1 VDHGIIDPSV
11 IGTQTFSLSG
21 TKKILIHLISSTM
34 NNPTSTLTTKTM
46 QPINNTTINRR
57 GSVLLAIATLGLT
70 FMFNLVAADAQGL
83 RRPSSREGDPLRFDL
98 TPASDAIAGCT
109 SMPNPAASVTVFP
122 REDIRGVDTLDL
134 HAQGL
139 RPNTTFAV
147 FLTELP
153 VPPFGAVQYIG
164 DFTTNAAG
172 SGHVRVD
179 AIINEAFAFN
189 NITGIRTELNHVV
202 FWFADPADDEECVPG
217 SAPGH
222 FDGDNESGV
231 AAMSSK
237 NFLPGAP
244 LP

>member
-1 VDHGIIDPSV
+1 MKTKQSV
-11 IGTQTFSLSG
+11 INSNIVIAALGL
-21 TKKILIHLISSTM
+21 L
-34 NNPTSTLTTKTM
+34 
-46 QPINNTTINRR
+46 
-57 GSVLLAIATLGLT
+57 SVL
-70 FMFNLVAADAQGL
+70 FLVHQGADAQGI
-83 RRPSSREGDPLRFDL
+83 RPRAEAAQAQHLTPSRFDL
-98 TPASDAIAGCT
+98 VPASDAIANCE
-109 SMPNPAASVTVFP
+109 SMPNPADTVTVFP
-122 REDIRGVDTLDL
+122 REDSRGVDTLDL
-134 HAQGL
+134 HAEGL

-172 SGHVRVD
+172 RGSVRVD
-179 AIINEAFAFN
+179 AIIDEAFAFN
-189 NITGIRTELNHVV
+189 NITGIRTDLNHIV
-202 FWFADPADDEECVPG
+202 FWFADPNDDEDCVPG

-222 FDGDNESGV
+222 FDGDGESGV

>member
-1 VDHGIIDPSV
+1 
-11 IGTQTFSLSG
+11 
-21 TKKILIHLISSTM
+21 M
-34 NNPTSTLTTKTM
+34 NNSTSNLTKTM
-46 QPINNTTINRR
+46 QSIQSKNNLTTNGRL
-57 GSVLLAIATLGLT
+57 LLAIATLGLT
-70 FMFNLVAADAQGL
+70 FMFNQAAADAQGPEAQSL
-83 RRPSSREGDPLRFDL
+83 KPSRFDL
-98 TPASDAIAGCT
+98 VPASDAIAACL
-109 SMPNPAASVTVFP
+109 PYAAATVAVFP

-134 HAQGL
+134 HAKGL

-147 FLTELP
+147 FLTEMP

-172 SGHVRVD
+172 RGDVRVD

-189 NITGIRTELNHVV
+189 NITGVRTDLNHIV
-202 FWFADPADDEECVPG
+202 FWFADPNDDEDCVPG
-217 SAPGH
+217 SAPTQ
-222 FDGDNESGV
+222 FDGDDEAGV

>member
-1 VDHGIIDPSV
+1 
-11 IGTQTFSLSG
+11 
-21 TKKILIHLISSTM
+21 M
-34 NNPTSTLTTKTM
+34 NNSTSILTKTM
-46 QPINNTTINRR
+46 QSINNPTTNRR
-57 GSVLLAIATLGLT
+57 GTTPPLETPNPTSAPRVRRSHLLAMVTLGLT
-70 FMFNLVAADAQGL
+70 FVFNLVAADAQDL
-83 RRPSSREGDPLRFDL
+83 SPSRFDL
-98 TPASDAIAGCT
+98 VPASDAIAGCT

-134 HAQGL
+134 HASGL

-172 SGHVRVD
+172 RGHVRVD
-179 AIINEAFAFN
+179 AIIDEAFAFN
-189 NITGIRTELNHVV
+189 NVTGVRTDLNHIV
-202 FWFADPADDEECVPG
+202 FWFADPNDDEECVPG

-222 FDGDNESGV
+222 FDGDGESGV

>member
-1 VDHGIIDPSV
+1 MKTKPSV
-11 IGTQTFSLSG
+11 TNSNIR
-21 TKKILIHLISSTM
+21 
-34 NNPTSTLTTKTM
+34 LTV
-46 QPINNTTINRR
+46 IAAF
-57 GSVLLAIATLGLT
+57 GLLAVLATGQVAHAQGPT
-70 FMFNLVAADAQGL
+70 RFNLV
-83 RRPSSREGDPLRFDL
+83 
-98 TPASDAIAGCT
+98 PASDAIAGCT
-109 SMPNPAASVTVFP
+109 SMPNPAATVAVFP

-134 HAQGL
+134 HAEGL

-147 FLTELP
+147 FLTQMP

-172 SGHVRVD
+172 RGSVRVD
-179 AIINEAFAFN
+179 AIIDEAFAFN
-189 NITGIRTELNHVV
+189 NITGVRTDLNHVV
-202 FWFADPADDEECVPG
+202 FWFADPADDEDCVPG

-222 FDGDNESGV
+222 FDGDDSSGV